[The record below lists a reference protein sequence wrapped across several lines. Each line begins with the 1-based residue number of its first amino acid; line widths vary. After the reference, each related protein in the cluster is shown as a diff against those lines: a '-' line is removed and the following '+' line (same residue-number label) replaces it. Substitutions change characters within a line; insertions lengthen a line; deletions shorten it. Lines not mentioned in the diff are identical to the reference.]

1 MFIILFSNNVN
12 DMNAINTCNMCNVSE
27 RSGICNSCLS
37 CCIFARECDNILS
50 FICARY
56 IKKYEYKN
64 GFYTDS
70 PYLSGQNSFKVKI
83 LNKNNY
89 DGVIISIPPDHCKN
103 IGREKPNVL
112 TISLYK
118 NDDLVYLEEFGHTS
132 INVIEFTEINGYEG
146 FTDCYIA
153 YELVREELV
162 WLVEYER
169 QQQS

>member
-1 MFIILFSNNVN
+1 
-12 DMNAINTCNMCNVSE
+12 MC
-27 RSGICNSCLS
+27 
-37 CCIFARECDNILS
+37 D
-50 FICARY
+50 RY
-56 IKKYEYKN
+56 IEKYEN

-70 PYLSGQNSFKVKI
+70 PYLPCQNKSTCKSTCNFSIKVNI
-83 LNKNNY
+83 LNNKRY
-89 DGVIISIPPDHCKN
+89 DGVIISIPPDHPKN

-118 NDDLVYLEEFGHTS
+118 NDDLVYLEEIGYPS

-162 WLVEYER
+162 RLVEYER

>member
-1 MFIILFSNNVN
+1 M
-12 DMNAINTCNMCNVSE
+12 NMCNVSE
-27 RSGICNSCLS
+27 CSGICICKSCLS
-37 CCIFARECDNILS
+37 CCIFARNCDNILRYM
-50 FICARY
+50 CDNY

-64 GFYTDS
+64 GFYTDL
-70 PYLSGQNSFKVKI
+70 PYLPYQNRFKVNI
-83 LNKNNY
+83 LKKDRY
-89 DGVIISIPPDHCKN
+89 DGVIISIPPDHPKN

-118 NDDLVYLEEFGHTS
+118 NDDLVYLEEIGYPS
-132 INVIEFTEINGYEG
+132 INVIEFTEINGYGG

-162 WLVEYER
+162 RLVEYER

>member
-1 MFIILFSNNVN
+1 
-12 DMNAINTCNMCNVSE
+12 MCNVSE
-27 RSGICNSCLS
+27 CSGICKSCLS

-50 FICARY
+50 FMCARY
-56 IKKYEYKN
+56 IEKYEYKN

-70 PYLSGQNSFKVKI
+70 PYLPCQNRFKVNI
-83 LNKNNY
+83 LNKYRY
-89 DGVIISIPPDHCKN
+89 DGVIISIPPDHPKN

-118 NDDLVYLEEFGHTS
+118 NDDLVHLEEVGYPS
-132 INVIEFTEINGYEG
+132 INVIEFSEINGYEG

-162 WLVEYER
+162 RLVGYER